1 MHWRRKWQPT
11 SVLLLGESQGRGSLV
26 ASHLWGR
33 IESDTTEAT
42 QQQQQQQHST
52 SQFGGATGASG
63 YLVSQYRSIIFILET
78 EGIISIFTDR
88 KNREVIQLDEEL
100 IFKTSPVSLQPLLE
114 FVDLH

>member
-1 MHWRRKWQPT
+1 M
-11 SVLLLGESQGRGSLV
+11 SANGC
-26 ASHLWGR
+26 
-33 IESDTTEAT
+33 
-42 QQQQQQQHST
+42 
-52 SQFGGATGASG
+52 
-63 YLVSQYRSIIFILET
+63 LVSQCRSIIFKAIPKT